1 MVNFNAAPNKKAK
14 LVLETSSFKQSRSD
28 LNVAFSTADRETA
41 IFEFTVTQNQ
51 KPLLLGNDNISS
63 SIVFVHSKGLK
74 IRLPLE
80 ITDGMNGK
88 ISIQIPDDIIKLPGK
103 VTAQVYV
110 ARKSTTE
117 TYAVVAERIFS
128 FVIEESLA
136 WEFDSETKLNYI
148 VEFDELEEQLKQRA
162 YDIEQAMANAEDYVA
177 KIEQAK
183 DIGLSDIEI
192 ATTNSLDELNS
203 LATNKLNEINATGT
217 QYVSDLTEVRNGIE
231 GKIEQFNNDVDA
243 SGYVKGTDTTEWQK
257 QAITDNDGFS
267 IYLETIDF
275 MHVENSINKS
285 GLYYVSDS
293 TNGIDGESSNG
304 LINANFRNEDNAL
317 IEFIPINSNK
327 IYYLQKSN
335 GIWDTFTKVD
345 RNTLGF
351 NPESEIGA
359 QNKADIALDSAKTY
373 VDDELNTR
381 RKTLWSGNASEKDT
395 IMSLTES
402 YKNFNFLVFEYF
414 TQAGIKTYQTIIPTT
429 TTIIPIQD
437 FNLSNSDGGAARFYE
452 AGIYMRNATEFSI
465 THNHTYVPETNT
477 GISNSNPIEIRK
489 IVGVK

>member
-1 MVNFNAAPNKKAK
+1 MVNYNAAPNKKAK
-14 LVLETSSFKQSRSD
+14 LVLETAPFKQSRSD

-41 IFEFTVTQNQ
+41 IFEFMVTQNDQ
-51 KPLLLGNDNISS
+51 PLLLGNANITS

-136 WEFDSETKLNYI
+136 WDFDAETKLNYI

-162 YDIEQAMANAEDYVA
+162 YDIEQAMANAEDYVGQ
-177 KIEQAK
+177 IEQAREK
-183 DIGLSDIEI
+183 GLSDIEI
-192 ATTNSLDELNS
+192 ARTNSIEELTS
-203 LATNKLNEINATGT
+203 LANNKLAEINTKGT
-217 QYVSDLTEVRNGIE
+217 EYINQLDDISKGMDD
-231 GKIEQFNNDVDA
+231 KITQFNSDVDA
-243 SGYVKGTDTTEWQK
+243 GGYIKDTDTTDWQK
-257 QAITDNDGFS
+257 SKLTDDEGYS

-275 MHVENSINKS
+275 IHVENSIKES
-285 GLYYVSDS
+285 GLFYVADS

-345 RNTLGF
+345 RNALGF
-351 NPESEIGA
+351 KAESEIGS

-373 VDDELNTR
+373 VDDELNAR
-381 RKTLWSGNASEKDT
+381 SKTLWSGNASEKDT

-452 AGIYMRNATEFSI
+452 SGIYMRNATEFSI
-465 THNHTYVPETNT
+465 THNHAYVPETNT

>member
-1 MVNFNAAPNKKAK
+1 MVNYNAAPNKKAK
-14 LVLETSSFKQSRSD
+14 LVLETAPFKQSRSD
-28 LNVAFSTADRETA
+28 LNVAFSTADRETS
-41 IFEFTVTQNQ
+41 IFEFTVTQNNQ
-51 KPLLLGNDNISS
+51 PLLIGNANITS

-136 WEFDSETKLNYI
+136 WDFDAETKLNYI

-177 KIEQAK
+177 KIEQARDK
-183 DIGLSDIEI
+183 GLSDIEI
-192 ATTNSLDELNS
+192 AKTNGLNELNT
-203 LATNKLNEINATGT
+203 LADNKLNEINTTGT
-217 QYVSDLTEVRNGIE
+217 QYVNDLTQVHDGID
-231 GKIEQFNNDVDA
+231 GKINQFNDDVIA
-243 SGYVKGTDTTEWQK
+243 SGYIKGTDTTEWQK

-345 RNTLGF
+345 RNALGF
-351 NPESEIGA
+351 KAESEIGS

-373 VDDELNTR
+373 VDDELNAR
-381 RKTLWSGNASEKDT
+381 SKTLWSGNASEKDT

-452 AGIYMRNATEFSI
+452 SGIYMRNATEFSI
-465 THNHTYVPETNT
+465 THNHAYVPETNT